1 MRTRTWWC
9 LPSPETTVSEI
20 ARNAGTETV
29 GGLTEPLREIVN
41 VAGTRASAEP
51 PAGFLTLV
59 PCDPPPAD
67 GWGETPPDPEPVVVW
82 GLGVVTRVLVV
93 GGDVSAVAVGEVEVC
108 VLAVVVALEL
118 VGAVEVV
125 ELELLEDGLEPPQPA
140 IAAAAAS
147 AAQIVIG
154 RLIAP
159 SIGRRQTAPT

>member
-20 ARNAGTETV
+20 ARNAGAETV
-29 GGLTEPLREIVN
+29 EGLTEPLREIVN
-41 VAGTRASAEP
+41 VAGTRALAEP

-67 GWGETPPDPEPVVVW
+67 GCGETPPDPEPVVVW
-82 GLGVVTRVLVV
+82 GLGVVARVLVV
-93 GGDVSAVAVGEVEVC
+93 GGDVSAVAVAVGEVEVE
-108 VLAVVVALEL
+108 VLAVVVAFEL
-118 VGAVEVV
+118 VGALEVV
-125 ELELLEDGLEPPQPA
+125 ELELLADCLEPPQPA

-154 RLIAP
+154 RLIDPA
-159 SIGRRQTAPT
+159 

>member
-1 MRTRTWWC
+1 

-20 ARNAGTETV
+20 ARNAGAETV
-29 GGLTEPLREIVN
+29 GGLTEPLRGIVN
-41 VAGTRASAEP
+41 VAGTRASVEP
-51 PAGFLTLV
+51 PAGFLTFV

-108 VLAVVVALEL
+108 VLAVVVAPEL
-118 VGAVEVV
+118 VGA
-125 ELELLEDGLEPPQPA
+125 LELLEDGLEPPQPA

-154 RLIAP
+154 RLIDP

>member
-1 MRTRTWWC
+1 M
-9 LPSPETTVSEI
+9 TVSEI

-41 VAGTRASAEP
+41 VAGTRALAEP

-67 GWGETPPDPEPVVVW
+67 GCGETPPDPEPVVVW
-82 GLGVVTRVLVV
+82 ALGVVARVLVV
-93 GGDVSAVAVGEVEVC
+93 GGDVSAVAVGEVEVG
-108 VLAVVVALEL
+108 VLAVVVAFEL
-118 VGAVEVV
+118 VGALEVV
-125 ELELLEDGLEPPQPA
+125 ELELLADCLEPPQPA
-140 IAAAAAS
+140 IAATATS

-159 SIGRRQTAPT
+159 SIGRRRAVST